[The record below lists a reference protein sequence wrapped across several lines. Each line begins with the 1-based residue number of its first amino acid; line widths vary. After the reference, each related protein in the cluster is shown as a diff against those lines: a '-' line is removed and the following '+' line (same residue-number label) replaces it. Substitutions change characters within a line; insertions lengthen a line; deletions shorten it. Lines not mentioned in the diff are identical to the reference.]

1 AGRTCGCGRE
11 HARRSQH
18 GRLHIVQLLPL
29 AFAGHSPG
37 MVQVGRLPRPRRA
50 RAAQGPGRI
59 RRDAAYRPEGQG
71 LGFDGRGPVSCG
83 AAALGGNPR
92 NGRAG
97 AGRARDPR
105 QHDRHRPAAGARMT
119 RVQDMGG
126 RYGDGPVVPEPQG
139 IVPFEADWH
148 RRALAVVIAAGAL
161 GAWNIDTSR
170 HARESL
176 SPKDYARF
184 SYYEKWIAALADL
197 LVAKGLVSEAELA
210 ARTATPE
217 PPHPRRLAAA
227 AVAPMLAKGSP
238 YLRAGAAPAFAP
250 GDRVRARLPARNAL
264 VAGGHT
270 RLPTYAAGQVGQV

>member
-1 AGRTCGCGRE
+1 
-11 HARRSQH
+11 
-18 GRLHIVQLLPL
+18 
-29 AFAGHSPG
+29 
-37 MVQVGRLPRPRRA
+37 
-50 RAAQGPGRI
+50 
-59 RRDAAYRPEGQG
+59 
-71 LGFDGRGPVSCG
+71 
-83 AAALGGNPR
+83 
-92 NGRAG
+92 
-97 AGRARDPR
+97 
-105 QHDRHRPAAGARMT
+105 MT
-119 RVQDMGG
+119 RVHDMGG

-270 RLPTYAAGQVGQV
+270 RLPTYAAGQVGQVVLSHGSHVFPDANAHGLGEQPQPLYTVAFDARDLWGQAEADGDEVTLDLWESYLERA